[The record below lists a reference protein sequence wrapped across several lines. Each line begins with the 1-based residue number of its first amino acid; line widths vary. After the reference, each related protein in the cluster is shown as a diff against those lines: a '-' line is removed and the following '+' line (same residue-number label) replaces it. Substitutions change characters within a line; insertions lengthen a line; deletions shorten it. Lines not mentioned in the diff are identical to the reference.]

1 MKERRTTATEAQ
13 ISKSIMEW
21 LAAKHIF
28 ALRMN
33 SGTALATYKGK
44 TRAIHM
50 HAKGTADILVLPR
63 KREGFLTTLAIPNG
77 FSADFKRWII
87 HPLWI
92 EVKDAKGKQSDVQ
105 KSFQAKVEAEGHRYA
120 ICRSIEDV
128 EAAL

>member
-50 HAKGTADILVLPR
+50 HAKGTADILAFRQPMKCHYDLSLV
-63 KREGFLTTLAIPNG
+63 I
-77 FSADFKRWII
+77 
-87 HPLWI
+87 WI

-105 KSFQAKVEAEGHRYA
+105 KSFQAQVEGEGHKYIVA
-120 ICRSIEDV
+120 RSIEDV
-128 EAAL
+128 VAALR